1 MCLGLVGAVVLASG
15 SLPKAIAMIILGLLL
30 GMVGTDVNSGV
41 ARFDFGVP
49 ELQDGIDFAIVAMGV
64 FGFAE
69 IMTNLEQKENRVD
82 ITDKIGSLY
91 PNKQEFKESYP
102 AVLRGTALALRWA
115 SCRAVA
121 PCCRRSRRTRW
132 KRRSRAIR
140 NASAGPSG
148 RPGRP
153 GIGQQCRRS
162 DLVHPAADAGHPR

>member
-1 MCLGLVGAVVLASG
+1 
-15 SLPKAIAMIILGLLL
+15 
-30 GMVGTDVNSGV
+30 
-41 ARFDFGVP
+41 
-49 ELQDGIDFAIVAMGV
+49 MGV

-102 AVLRGTALALRWA
+102 AVLRGTALGSALGILPGGGAVLSSFA
-115 SCRAVA
+115 SYTLEKKI
-121 PCCRRSRRTRW
+121 SRNPERFGR
-132 KRRSRAIR
+132 
-140 NASAGPSG
+140 PSG